1 MLKIANKNNKNP
13 YRIVQETHL
22 DEDCVID
29 SHIDKTLQTTDIA
42 KDFSVRL
49 DKTSHDNLT
58 NLVNEFRL
66 FKAEMQQQIRH
77 VLKTS

>member
-29 SHIDKTLQTTDIA
+29 SHIGKTLQTTDIV